1 MALQGPIPVNF
12 AQVFPR
18 GVFAAGPFEPVR
30 DFEAS
35 KGDRFV
41 QSKDK
46 HDRAAA
52 VGGRGHRRRPGGA
65 AEVAAGQGRR
75 SRPAGAARAASG
87 DAVHPG
93 GVRRADGDPV
103 CEPGRAAGLLAQGGR
118 GAPGGPPEPRN
129 RRGHGGVSTGGAAG
143 TAIPAAP
150 GISPGQQTVERGS
163 DPSA

>member
-1 MALQGPIPVNF
+1 MALQGPIPVDF

-46 HDRAAA
+46 HTGLPLWVAEVIDGDPSARQKSLRVKVAAA
-52 VGGRGHRRRPGGA
+52 G
-65 AEVAAGQGRR
+65 
-75 SRPAGAARAASG
+75 PAGAARAASG

-103 CEPGRAAGLLAQGGR
+103 CQPGRAAGLLAQGGR
-118 GAPGGPPEPRN
+118 GAPGGPPEPRT

-150 GISPGQQTVERGS
+150 GISPGQQTVERGL